1 MKVYFKNS
9 KGNEILI
16 GEAEDD
22 NRAFKIIEK
31 FCHERNFKIYY
42 TRAWNDPDNNNRK
55 IYDVGDHFSFFIVD
69 RG

>member
-31 FCHERNFKIYY
+31 FCHERNFMIQEHGP
-42 TRAWNDPDNNNRK
+42 TRTITIER
-55 IYDVGDHFSFFIVD
+55 FMT
-69 RG
+69 